1 MSSDNPASQVYAKRL
16 LEEVGYL
23 LWYPDLP
30 PDQNVVQAYRDRG
43 AGIDH
48 VDNITGDGE
57 FESLG
62 FEFTP
67 FSPKDAIFIIP
78 DRAAREDHYEYI
90 KEDFYNRLIDGV
102 LYSKRI
108 E

>member
-1 MSSDNPASQVYAKRL
+1 MKRRYMAREWSSLRTIIYSNFYAST
-16 LEEVGYL
+16 
-23 LWYPDLP
+23 DL
-30 PDQNVVQAYRDRG
+30 YSDR
-43 AGIDH
+43 
-48 VDNITGDGE
+48 
-57 FESLG
+57 SLG